1 MSDSKG
7 RIILYGDPTK
17 NPEWEGVIDDIT
29 VETLPVR
36 HITHLTLNL
45 KNRKKTVIE
54 VNKILSQSVN
64 DDQAAQR
71 INNILREHSDLISSI
86 DFKVNMSNLQ
96 NQVDQARAAF
106 TKKINRKI
114 KRKNAEAKKKGK
126 ADK

>member
-71 INNILREHSDLISSI
+71 INNIIREHSDLISSI

-96 NQVDQARAAF
+96 HQVDQARAAF

-114 KRKNAEAKKKGK
+114 KRKNAEAKKKGR

>member
-71 INNILREHSDLISSI
+71 INNIIREHSDLISSI

-114 KRKNAEAKKKGK
+114 KHKNAEAKKKGK

>member
-71 INNILREHSDLISSI
+71 INNIIREHSDLISSI